1 MLREGLSMVGGEGP
15 TKNERSKQQ
24 NSKQQ
29 TPKSEAASA
38 GRQPIA
44 EYKAIV
50 SLKPAVDDKGKLR
63 Q

>member
-1 MLREGLSMVGGEGP
+1 MVGGEGP

-38 GRQPIA
+38 GRQPVTLNIA
-44 EYKAIV
+44 FGLTYRA
-50 SLKPAVDDKGKLR
+50 
-63 Q
+63 